1 MPRAASSEE
10 IFKNMTVPQAVRT
23 MAVPAVVSQ
32 LIVLIYNLADT
43 FFIGQTN
50 DPYMVAGVSLVLP
63 VFNLTLAFGGLFG
76 IGGGALIPKLLAVG
90 DREEASRAAAWCL
103 RLSVL
108 VALAFSVLLLAC
120 MRPILTAL
128 GASANTYPH
137 ARVYVLTVL
146 VLGGVPTIFS
156 NVLSNLLRSLGLSR
170 EAGVGVALGGVL
182 NLGLDPLFMFV
193 LLPKGSEVLGVGIA
207 TLISNVIASGYCL
220 AVFLRRQKEIAPRF
234 LAPAPR
240 SESVRAVFTV
250 GVPGTLGTLLFD
262 VDYMVLDKLAA
273 GYGDAAL
280 AAIGIVLKAER
291 FPQQVG
297 IGLCQGMV
305 PLVAYSYALRDR
317 KRVRE
322 IMAYT
327 LKIGLAVA
335 LVSITVYELFTHQ
348 IVRLFIAEVETLS
361 IGTGFLRVRA
371 LAAAIMFFC
380 FFAVFLFQGLG
391 DGRRSTA
398 LAVLRWAV
406 LNIPM
411 LYLFNRV
418 FGMYGLVWAQ
428 VVSDTVTVAVSFVV
442 IGRFMRRWRITQE
455 TGSDGATCKA

>member
-1 MPRAASSEE
+1 MARQRTSEE
-10 IFKNMTVPQAVRT
+10 IFREMTVPQAVRT

-43 FFIGQTN
+43 YFIGQTN
-50 DPYMVAGVSLVLP
+50 SPYMVAGVSLILP
-63 VFNLTLAFGGLFG
+63 VFNLTLCLGGLFG
-76 IGGGALIPKLLAVG
+76 IGGGALLPKLLAMG
-90 DREEASRAAAWCL
+90 DREEASRAAAYCL
-103 RLSVL
+103 RFSVA
-108 VALAFSVLLLAC
+108 VALLFSAGLLIF
-120 MRPILTAL
+120 MRPILLLL
-128 GASANTYPH
+128 GASENTLSH
-137 ARVYVLTVL
+137 ASTYVRMVL

-170 EAGVGVALGGVL
+170 EAGVGVALGGAL
-182 NLGLDPLFMFV
+182 NIGLDPLFMFV

-207 TLISNVIASGYCL
+207 TLISNVIACVYCL
-220 AVFLRRQKEIAPRF
+220 AVFLRRQREITPRF
-234 LAPAPR
+234 FAPAPR
-240 SESVRAVFTV
+240 RESIAAVFTV

-262 VDYMVLDKLAA
+262 IDYMVLDKLVA
-273 GYGDAAL
+273 GYGEAAL

-291 FPQQVG
+291 FPQQIG

-317 KRVRE
+317 ERIRE
-322 IMAYT
+322 IMAYV
-327 LKIGLAVA
+327 LKIGVTVA
-335 LVSITVYELFTHQ
+335 LVSISVYELFTHQ
-348 IVRLFIAEVETLS
+348 IVRLFIADAETLM

-380 FFAVFLFQGLG
+380 FFAVFLFQGFG

-398 LAVLRWAV
+398 LAIIRWAV

-411 LYLFNRV
+411 LYLFNAV

-428 VVSDTVTVAVSFVV
+428 VVSDVITVGISFAVIF
-442 IGRFMRRWRITQE
+442 RYMRQWAQKE
-455 TGSDGATCKA
+455 V